1 MRVWQIAA
9 LALLSLVGA
18 LAVWKVGR
26 GGRAPASLDG
36 SRVVSLSPSI
46 TETLFAIGAGERVVG
61 ISNYCNYPAQA
72 TRLPRVGTGLTPSY
86 EAIARLEPTLVVTE
100 ANANVRGAELQA
112 LAPSLLLPWLSL
124 DDIVASVRRLG
135 SVTGQAAAAD
145 ALAERLSRRLGVPP
159 PARGP
164 RVLLVLGYEPGRLD
178 EVWFIRKNS
187 LHGAALHAAGGRNA
201 VDQTVSG
208 LPRLSLQRVI
218 EIDPDV
224 IVVLV
229 LERAGADLLTAW
241 RRLEP
246 LRAVREA
253 RLSVIEAPEAFANSP
268 RILDLT
274 ERLARE
280 IERLAPR

>member
-26 GGRAPASLDG
+26 GGRAQAALDG